1 MTWTT
6 LPRSKLTS
14 GLSGWQGGEGPPILL
29 VHGVGLR
36 AESWG
41 AMISM
46 LSQHFR
52 VIVPDLPGHGESPL
66 LPASPVQGLAPFTD
80 QMAELLQRIDGPVL
94 VVGHSL
100 GALIALDLTIN
111 HADNVAAAVPLNA
124 IYRRNQAAANAV
136 KSRAAEL
143 AKSPNADPSPTI
155 ERWFGVDPQD
165 EMAQMAERC
174 HHWLSTVNAKGYH
187 RAYHVFAHEDGPTDE
202 ALKQIHQPVLFMTG
216 ADEPNSTPEM
226 SKAMAELAPM
236 GQSMVIEGARHMMP
250 MTHAGD
256 VARHVADFYHNVGV
270 GDA

>member
-41 AMISM
+41 AMIPE
-46 LSQHFR
+46 LTPRFR
-52 VIVPDLPGHGESPL
+52 VIAPDLPGHGESPL
-66 LPASPVQGLAPFTD
+66 LAASPNDGVAPFTD

-111 HADNVAAAVPLNA
+111 YSDKVAAAVPLNA
-124 IYRRNQAAANAV
+124 IYRRSQAAANAV
-136 KSRAAEL
+136 KARAAEL
-143 AKSPNADPSPTI
+143 AKSPNSDPSPTI
-155 ERWFGVDPQD
+155 ERWFGIAPKG
-165 EMAQMAERC
+165 EMASMAGHC
-174 HHWLSTVNAKGYH
+174 QNWLSTVNPEGYH

-202 ALKQIHQPVLFMTG
+202 ALRHIRQPVLFMTG

-226 SKAMAELAPM
+226 SHSMAELAPM
-236 GQSMVIEGARHMMP
+236 GQSIVIKGARHMMP
-250 MTHAGD
+250 MTHASE
-256 VARHVADFYHNVGV
+256 VASHVADFYHNVGV